1 MSSDIALLEN
11 IRWVHLIVILSEC
24 FTVYRCKQKQ
34 TKLFCLKFFFMM
46 VPTKNARKSGKAIS
60 TPEDHT
66 ARKLSKNIGERIKRV
81 RSLKEIIKNMS
92 LTTLL
97 NMKSLREKIMKEKH

>member
-11 IRWVHLIVILSEC
+11 IRWAHLIVILSEY

-34 TKLFCLKFFFMM
+34 TKLFCLKFFFTMA
-46 VPTKNARKSGKAIS
+46 PTKNARKSGKAMS

-66 ARKLSKNIGERIKRV
+66 ARKLSKNIGERIKKG
-81 RSLKEIIKNMS
+81 RSLKDIIKNM
-92 LTTLL
+92 LTTTPL
-97 NMKSLREKIMKEKH
+97 NMKSLKEKIMKEKH